1 MRFWGRVGLIVVL
14 CAICVA
20 GVLSR
25 VAAESVTVTIGV
37 GDTVLAVSGKTSPNA
52 FVTIISD
59 GNVIGTTTAAAD
71 GTFTRT
77 FPAQT
82 PGLHELN
89 IFAHSTAGN
98 NSDTVTLNIN
108 ITEHATTTVDVFLP
122 TTINIEDTTLAHDQ
136 NLNLSGETFPSST
149 VKVFIDNTEFITTTS
164 DAQGNWNVNTG
175 TSSLGSGQHEFFVR
189 ITDGIGNQSY
199 PTALRYFTHEAAPVP
214 PDSSVQTPPVP
225 VITFP
230 SSDIVWT
237 QPEITITGTAA
248 PNVQVELWDGAHPL
262 GSVWS
267 DDDGNWSL
275 RLSLE
280 ARTYHLRA
288 RACIQGKCSNFS
300 PTVTITYQPGGMLS
314 PLQEP
319 LIIDLQPLSYMIYA
333 GQTLSVQPKILKGQ
347 PPYIIRIDWGDGVSD
362 SSTHSKDALTL
373 SHVYSKAGKYT
384 AILYAE
390 DAQGRK
396 GSIQFTVEVLQA
408 GSRSRTLLIIL
419 GFFLIFLLF
428 IGLHL
433 ANVKLK
439 LFGRKKD
446 L

>member
-1 MRFWGRVGLIVVL
+1 MRFWGRAGLIIVL
-14 CAICVA
+14 CAICVT
-20 GVLSR
+20 GLLSR

-37 GDTVLAVSGKTSPNA
+37 GDTNLTVSGKTSPNA

-59 GNVIGTTTAAAD
+59 GNVIGTTTAAAN

-89 IFAHSTAGN
+89 IFAHSTGGD

-122 TTINIEDTTLAHDQ
+122 TTINIEDTTLVHDQ
-136 NLNLSGETFPSST
+136 NLNLSGETYPFST
-149 VKVFIDNTEFITTTS
+149 VKVFIDSTEFVTTTS
-164 DAQGNWNVNTG
+164 DAQGNWSISFG
-175 TSSLGSGQHEFFVR
+175 TSALGSGQHEFFVR

-199 PTALRYFTHEAAPVP
+199 PTALRFFTREAAPVP
-214 PDSSVQTPPVP
+214 PDSSVETPPVP
-225 VITFP
+225 VVTFP

-248 PNVQVELWDGAHPL
+248 PNVQIELWDGSHPL

-267 DDDGNWSL
+267 DNDGNWSL

-280 ARTYHLRA
+280 ARTYHLRV

-300 PTVTITYQPGGMLS
+300 PTITITYQTEGMLS

-319 LIIDLQPLSYMIYA
+319 LIVDLQPLSYTIYT
-333 GQTLSVQPKILKGQ
+333 GQTLAVRSKILKGQ
-347 PPYIIRIDWGDGVSD
+347 PPYTVRLDWNDGVID
-362 SSTHSKDALTL
+362 SGTHSQDELT
-373 SHVYSKAGKYT
+373 HNHIYSKAGKYT
-384 AILYAE
+384 ATLYAE

-396 GSIQFTVEVLQA
+396 GSVQFTVDVLQA
-408 GSRSRTLLIIL
+408 GSRSRTLLIIF
-419 GFFLIFLLF
+419 GFFLTFLLF
-428 IGLHL
+428 TGLYL
-433 ANVKLK
+433 ANIKVKL
-439 LFGRKKD
+439 FSRKKGE
-446 L
+446 